1 MRAILLSRKY
11 FKKWSRIAW
20 GRGLRRGREER
31 RKLAQSMREMA
42 RNSPQQPEDLG
53 GSLPV
58 DENGRGRQE
67 TDLMAPPLRN
77 KRKSLPDD
85 LDLRSQQ
92 TTETPLSK
100 KQRRD
105 ERIQE
110 AQLFTSRR
118 IENHHNR
125 SRTLETPIS
134 SSRARG
140 HSNSLSSFHP
150 DFSHLGN
157 GSISSH
163 SMLQKVRHLVPS
175 VKTDTTRTDYFL
187 LKSRGID
194 SNTTLVPR
202 TNRKRPRDE
211 PQPDGIKIRKP
222 SPPDGRS
229 DALVPRTIRKR
240 PRDEPHPDGIKTR
253 KPSPLDAH
261 SHALGKTS
269 ANGVKQSTSTPT
281 RTNSTKNVRPLTPAA
296 ATNSSTND
304 VQLSKSAPAAPAND
318 DYDSDEALFA
328 QVRAIRQA
336 MKEDIAWYRA
346 KCKKSRLSAGT
357 SSDSS
362 QKKKGEI
369 SPRRETEKQRRLR
382 EFKSTPSRTEQRLKA
397 TKANGLLPEN
407 WGGSGDMRA
416 MKANTKATRTPERAI
431 AQPLILED
439 ENVDITDWE
448 GDEET
453 SEDYE
458 EEAAFDQDD
467 GFSNAI
473 NGNEAKGSS
482 FEDAIEL

>member
-1 MRAILLSRKY
+1 
-11 FKKWSRIAW
+11 
-20 GRGLRRGREER
+20 
-31 RKLAQSMREMA
+31 MREMA
-42 RNSPQQPEDLG
+42 RNSPQQPENLE
-53 GSLPV
+53 GSLLV
-58 DENGRGRQE
+58 DENGRGRQG

-85 LDLRSQQ
+85 VDLRSQQ
-92 TTETPLSK
+92 TAETPLSK

-110 AQLFTSRR
+110 LQLFTSRR

-202 TNRKRPRDE
+202 TNRKRPREE
-211 PQPDGIKIRKP
+211 PQPEGIKIRKP
-222 SPPDGRS
+222 SPPDARS
-229 DALVPRTIRKR
+229 DDLVPRTNRKR
-240 PRDEPHPDGIKTR
+240 PSDEPHSDGIKTR
-253 KPSPLDAH
+253 KPSPPDPH
-261 SHALGKTS
+261 SRALGKTS
-269 ANGVKQSTSTPT
+269 ANGVKLSTSTPT
-281 RTNSTKNVRPLTPAA
+281 RINFTKNIRPLTPAA

-304 VQLSKSAPAAPAND
+304 GQLSKSAPTAPAND

-328 QVRAIRQA
+328 QARAIRQA
-336 MKEDIAWYRA
+336 MKEDLAWYRA
-346 KCKKSRLSAGT
+346 KCKKSRFSAST

-369 SPRRETEKQRRLR
+369 SPRTETEKERRLR

-407 WGGSGDMRA
+407 WGEFGDMRA
-416 MKANTKATRTPERAI
+416 MKADTKARRTPEREI
-431 AQPLILED
+431 AQPLLLED
-439 ENVDITDWE
+439 ENIDITDWE

-458 EEAAFDQDD
+458 EEAAFDLDD
-467 GFSNAI
+467 EFSNAI
-473 NGNEAKGSS
+473 NGNGAKGSS